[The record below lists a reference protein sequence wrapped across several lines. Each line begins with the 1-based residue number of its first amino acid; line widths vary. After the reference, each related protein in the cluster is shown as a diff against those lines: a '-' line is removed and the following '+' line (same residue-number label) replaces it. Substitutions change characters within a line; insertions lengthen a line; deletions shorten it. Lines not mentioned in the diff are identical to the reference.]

1 MSLSSLILA
10 VLPRTIFKLIFEQCS
25 SGEEGTTV
33 DDEICLLFVDQSQS
47 DQGHRCKQNKI
58 CVAQLEIRPSPVKKL
73 SVDV

>member
-33 DDEICLLFVDQSQS
+33 DDEICFLFVDQSRP
-47 DQGHRCKQNKI
+47 DQGGATDEQ
-58 CVAQLEIRPSPVKKL
+58 KK
-73 SVDV
+73 